1 MDLPLC
7 STCTVQ
13 SDLEQSQSTSNNEVP
28 ETGRTRMEL
37 LCFCSPRLCFTCKD
51 EQSPVGFY
59 LKKQKRATLQQK
71 SACLVQASE
80 LWIHIARVVPRLM
93 SNQPDNRI
101 SGSDYRGW
109 QRWACSRLCDY
120 LLLGWFKCQ
129 IIPECISTG

>member
-28 ETGRTRMEL
+28 DTGRTRRN
-37 LCFCSPRLCFTCKD
+37 CFASAARDCASEDSTCKD

-59 LKKQKRATLQQK
+59 LKKQKRATLQQI

-80 LWIHIARVVPRLM
+80 LRIHTARVVQFLD
-93 SNQPDNRI
+93 S
-101 SGSDYRGW
+101 
-109 QRWACSRLCDY
+109 
-120 LLLGWFKCQ
+120 
-129 IIPECISTG
+129 

>member
-37 LCFCSPRLCFTCKD
+37 LCFCSPRLCASEDSTCKD

-80 LWIHIARVVPRLM
+80 LRIHIARVV
-93 SNQPDNRI
+93 QYPD
-101 SGSDYRGW
+101 S
-109 QRWACSRLCDY
+109 
-120 LLLGWFKCQ
+120 
-129 IIPECISTG
+129 